1 MAEHDAKIDRYPLP
15 DTLPADVGALDA
27 GTNLL
32 ISGPA
37 MSGKRQLVFD
47 FVAPGVEVTG
57 EGVDPLVM
65 MTTDDPA
72 TRIRTQLDD
81 RGIDPDSNAFRIVDA
96 SGAPGD
102 DDPAVHRVSSPADL
116 TSMGVAFTEAVDE
129 MGTPDR
135 LRLGFVS
142 ISTLLQYVDSERAFS
157 FLHVLSRRA
166 SAAGYLGVYSIDP
179 TTHEDRF
186 VNVVTSIFDAVVEF
200 REVDGDREVRIRGL
214 PDVDAEWMA
223 FPY

>member
-1 MAEHDAKIDRYPLP
+1 MAEGDARTDRYPLA
-15 DTLPADVGALDA
+15 DALPIDLDDLDP
-27 GTNLL
+27 GMNVLV
-32 ISGPA
+32 SGPS

-47 FVAPGVEVTG
+47 LLAPESVPA
-57 EGVDPLVM
+57 DPIVV

-72 TRIRTQLDD
+72 SRIRTPFED
-81 RGIDPDSNAFRIVDA
+81 RSVRFDPTTFRIVDA
-96 SGAPGD
+96 TGAPGD
-102 DDPAVHRVSSPADL
+102 SDPAVHRVSSPADL
-116 TSMGVAFTEAVDE
+116 TGMGVAFTQAIDQ

-142 ISTLLQYVDSERAFS
+142 ISTLLQYVDAERAFS
-157 FLHVLSRRA
+157 FLHVLSRRT

-186 VNVVTSIFDAVVEF
+186 VNVVTSIFDAAIEI
-200 REVDGDREVRIRGL
+200 RERDGDRELRVRGL
-214 PDVDAEWMA
+214 SDVAPEWTP